1 MTDQVTFGGR
11 QSAVLRAVVID
22 HIRTGEPVGS
32 GTVARR
38 HRLGVSAATIR
49 NDMAALEVLGY
60 LAQPHTSAGRIPT
73 DLGYRFYVDTLP
85 ARPTLAPT
93 HRRAIAAFFGEV
105 PSDVEEILRR
115 TTSLLSR
122 LTRHAA
128 VAVSPVLSASRV
140 VRAELVPFGTAALL
154 LVVGDTGR
162 VEKRVI
168 ELPEGATEETT
179 AAASAVLAGSVA
191 GVTFR
196 DAGRLAEGLAAGSGD
211 PQRSLLAAAAEA
223 LSELGEASEH
233 VFLGGVANI
242 ARDRSFRRR
251 ETVRRMFEALEE
263 EAAFERFLRRVLTGS
278 EVAVRIGHEN
288 PLAAMREAS
297 VVVAPYLVAGRPA
310 GEVAVIGP
318 TRMEYPTAIS
328 TVWAVATRL
337 SRTIET
343 LAG

>member
-1 MTDQVTFGGR
+1 MNEAETLGPR
-11 QSAVLRAVVID
+11 KSAVLRAVVLD

-32 GTVARR
+32 GTVASR
-38 HRLGVSAATIR
+38 HRLGVSPATIR
-49 NDMAALEVLGY
+49 NDMSSLEDLGY

-73 DLGYRFYVDTLP
+73 DLGYRFYVDALP
-85 ARPTLAPT
+85 PRPALSAT
-93 HRRAIAAFFGEV
+93 HRRAITAFFGEA

-128 VAVSPVLSASRV
+128 VAVSPVLSTSRV
-140 VRAELVPFGTAALL
+140 VRAELVPFGSAALL

-162 VEKRVI
+162 VDKRVI
-168 ELPEGATEETT
+168 ELPETATPDTI
-179 AAASAVLAGSVA
+179 AAISAVLAGSVA
-191 GVTFR
+191 GVSFQ
-196 DAGRLAEGLAAGSGD
+196 DAGRLAVGLSAAAAEPG
-211 PQRSLLAAAAEA
+211 RSLLASAADALAEM
-223 LSELGEASEH
+223 GTASEH
-233 VFLGGVANI
+233 VWVGGVANI

-251 ETVRRMFEALEE
+251 DTVRRMFEALEE
-263 EAAFERFLRRVLTGS
+263 ETAIEQFLRRLLIGR
-278 EVAVRIGHEN
+278 EVSVRIGREN

-297 VVVAPYLVAGRPA
+297 VVVAPYLVAGRAA

-328 TVWAVATRL
+328 TVRAVAAGL
-337 SRTIET
+337 SRTIEA